1 MYRQTT
7 VKVSTIENLV
17 ESVNLLEI
25 YLLIAFQNI
34 RLKWFHAFVHLFDTI
49 DIFKSRDDVRSRSF
63 FK

>member
-34 RLKWFHAFVHLFDTI
+34 RLK
-49 DIFKSRDDVRSRSF
+49 
-63 FK
+63 